1 MRDVLETFKKITFI
15 PHCSF
20 KTKKLREFL
29 VAECQKAG
37 AEVKV
42 DEAGNILVTKG
53 NPTICLQSH
62 YDMVCVGDAPKIEVV
77 EKDGYLMAKNSTLGA
92 DNGIG
97 VAMMLELLKQ
107 KQNIELLFTND
118 EEVGLIGATNLNL
131 PISSKYLLN
140 LDSEE
145 EGSICLGCAGG
156 VDLFATIKT
165 SLIPHQKQYSYEIT
179 TKNFKGGHS
188 GVDIDKNIK
197 NAIKELAY
205 FLKKADCKIHS
216 INGGEAGNAIPKSVK
231 AIVMT
236 NNKLKSNDFLEI
248 KEIKKVD
255 TILDKSDEVLDLL
268 VSFPSGV
275 RSYDK
280 SLNLVQTS
288 INLATIKTTQ
298 DKVKLEI
305 SPRAMSDEEL
315 ENLMLESETHLRRF
329 GFEVEFENRYPAW
342 KPSIGEFAKKVQ
354 AISKKHFKNANFYA
368 IHAGLE
374 CGVILKNSNLL
385 EAVSIGPNIHNPHS
399 IDEKVELES
408 IKKVY
413 EVVKELV

>member
-1 MRDVLETFKKITFI
+1 MSDNNLQSSE
-15 PHCSF
+15 
-20 KTKKLREFL
+20 LL
-29 VAECQKAG
+29 
-37 AEVKV
+37 EVK
-42 DEAGNILVTKG
+42 E
-53 NPTICLQSH
+53 
-62 YDMVCVGDAPKIEVV
+62 IE
-77 EKDGYLMAKNSTLGA
+77 
-92 DNGIG
+92 
-97 VAMMLELLKQ
+97 
-107 KQNIELLFTND
+107 
-118 EEVGLIGATNLNL
+118 
-131 PISSKYLLN
+131 
-140 LDSEE
+140 
-145 EGSICLGCAGG
+145 
-156 VDLFATIKT
+156 
-165 SLIPHQKQYSYEIT
+165 
-179 TKNFKGGHS
+179 
-188 GVDIDKNIK
+188 
-197 NAIKELAY
+197 
-205 FLKKADCKIHS
+205 
-216 INGGEAGNAIPKSVK
+216 
-231 AIVMT
+231 
-236 NNKLKSNDFLEI
+236 
-248 KEIKKVD
+248 KVD

-268 VSFPSGV
+268 VSFASGV

-342 KPSIGEFAKKVQ
+342 KPKIGEFAKKVQ

-408 IKKVY
+408 VKKVY